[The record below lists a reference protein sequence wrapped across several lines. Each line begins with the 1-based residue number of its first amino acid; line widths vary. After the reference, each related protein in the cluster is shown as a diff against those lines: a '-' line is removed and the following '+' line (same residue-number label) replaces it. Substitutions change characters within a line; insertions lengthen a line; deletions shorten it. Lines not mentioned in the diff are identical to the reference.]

1 MKIVLGISGAT
12 GAIYGIRILEALKE
26 RGVETHLIMS
36 EWAEKTITIETPY
49 KPADIKDLATYAY
62 SSRNQA
68 AIISSGSFLT
78 DGMIIAP
85 CSMKSLASIS
95 YGLADNLLS
104 RTADVTLKEKR
115 KLVIVPRE
123 APLSEIHLENMLR
136 LARAGAVILPPMPAF
151 YNKPTTVDQ
160 IVNHT
165 VARVL
170 DQFRIEN
177 KLTERWLQSEKTPTN
192 KIYEV

>member
-1 MKIVLGISGAT
+1 MKIVVGISGAT
-12 GAIYGIRILEALKE
+12 GAIYGIRILEVLKE
-26 RGVETHLIMS
+26 LGVETHLILS
-36 EWAEKTITIETPY
+36 QWAEKTISLETSY
-49 KPADIKDLATYAY
+49 KPAEVKELATFHY
-62 SSRNQA
+62 SSHNQA
-68 AIISSGSFLT
+68 ALISSGSFIT

-104 RTADVTLKEKR
+104 RTADVTIKEKR

-136 LARAGAVILPPMPAF
+136 LSRTGAVILPPMPAF
-151 YNKPTTVDQ
+151 YNNPTTVDQ
-160 IVNHT
+160 IINHT

-170 DQFRIEN
+170 DQFNIPN
-177 KLTERWLQSEKTPTN
+177 KLTSRWLQPEKEL
-192 KIYEV
+192 KSHI